1 MRLSWRN
8 GALEDTPGYQVS
20 TLTRPE
26 RFALI
31 TPLGPLLNAHN
42 DLHPLFG
49 NAPASAPASKL
60 LPVECLLLI
69 DSGFSHT
76 TITPLY
82 NGRPLQRAVRRIDIG
97 GKHFTNLLKE
107 LFSLRHFNVTQDF
120 KIVNDM
126 KEHICFVSQDFG
138 SDMEKT
144 WKGNKGRRKAS
155 STLSVDENTEQMKLD
170 MPPSTGNDNLILDY
184 ILPDGIHLLRGFSRP
199 HDPSTSNP
207 KKRKLQALSAPSPT
221 TTNEITATLGTERF
235 AVPEILFSPSDIGST
250 QPGLADCITQSLS
263 VLPPLVQATM
273 LANIL
278 VVGGNARIPGLV
290 ERLQSELRARVKAEW
305 VVRVRKMDDPVTS
318 TWLGGARL
326 ASGNRSVVRE
336 YAVTRAE
343 YEEHGQAWTARKF
356 AGLAR

>member
-1 MRLSWRN
+1 M
-8 GALEDTPGYQVS
+8 
-20 TLTRPE
+20 
-26 RFALI
+26 
-31 TPLGPLLNAHN
+31 
-42 DLHPLFG
+42 
-49 NAPASAPASKL
+49 
-60 LPVECLLLI
+60 ECLLLI

-76 TITPLY
+76 AITPVY

-126 KEHICFVSQDFG
+126 KEDISFISQDFG

-144 WKGNKGRRKAS
+144 WKGNKGRRKAL
-155 STLSVDENTEQMKLD
+155 STASVIPNTDQMDVDL
-170 MPPSTGNDNLILDY
+170 PPPTSNENLILDY

-199 HDPSTSNP
+199 YDPSTANA

-221 TTNEITATLGTERF
+221 TVNEIKATLGAERF

-250 QPGLADCITQSLS
+250 QPGLADCIMQSLA

-273 LANIL
+273 LANTL
-278 VVGGNARIPGLV
+278 VVGGNAKIPGLV

-326 ASGNRSVVRE
+326 ASRNRSVVRE

-356 AGLAR
+356 AGLVR